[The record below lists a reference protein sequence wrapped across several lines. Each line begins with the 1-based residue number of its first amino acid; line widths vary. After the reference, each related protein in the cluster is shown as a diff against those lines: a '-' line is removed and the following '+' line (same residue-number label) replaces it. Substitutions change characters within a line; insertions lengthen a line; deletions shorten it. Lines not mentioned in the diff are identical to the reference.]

1 MFFQMVIAPLGEL
14 AECRYN
20 LYKIRSEPMRILIV
34 LTLVMSFSAL
44 AQTRV
49 KENIKQQS
57 IATSADGSTTTKG
70 SAVKTRQVKR

>member
-1 MFFQMVIAPLGEL
+1 
-14 AECRYN
+14 
-20 LYKIRSEPMRILIV
+20 MRILIV